1 MNQAPQDIAT
11 TLASAPLFAGLR
23 PVELEALARR
33 IKRRTY
39 RAGEIVFHK
48 DDPGFTF
55 HIIHAGLVKIYVT
68 SPDGGEVVLI
78 ILKPGDFFGELSLF
92 DGAPRSASAVA
103 MAATETLTIDRD
115 GFLDFITEHPAAS
128 LTIFGVMAS
137 RIRRADGIIADA
149 AFLDLPARV
158 CKQLLELSELFG
170 REVNGA
176 IEIELKLRQQ
186 DFASMVSATRE
197 SVNRTLSGLEVEGI
211 IKLERQR
218 ITVLRPEVLRRR
230 VPLTV

>member
-1 MNQAPQDIAT
+1 MSTAPQDRVAA
-11 TLASAPLFAGLR
+11 LAKAPLFTDLT
-23 PVELEALARR
+23 PPQLESLASRV
-33 IKRRTY
+33 KVRTY
-39 RAGEIVFHK
+39 RAGEIVFHR

-55 HIIHAGLVKIYVT
+55 HIIHSGLVKIYVT
-68 SPDGGEVVLI
+68 SPEGQEVVLI

-103 MAATETLTIDRD
+103 MAATETFTLDRD
-115 GFLDFITEHPAAS
+115 GFLDFIVEQPAAS
-128 LTIFGVMAS
+128 LTIFAVMAS

-170 REVNGA
+170 RETNGH

-197 SVNRTLSGLEVEGI
+197 SVNRTLSGLEEEGI
-211 IKLERQR
+211 IRLERQH
-218 ITVLRPEVLRRR
+218 ITILRPEVLRRR
-230 VPLTV
+230 IPLAV

>member
-1 MNQAPQDIAT
+1 MNTAPQDRVAA
-11 TLASAPLFAGLR
+11 LAKAPLFADLT
-23 PVELEALARR
+23 PQQLESLASRV
-33 IKRRTY
+33 KVRTY

-48 DDPGFTF
+48 EDPGFTF
-55 HIIHAGLVKIYVT
+55 HIIYSGLVKIYVT
-68 SPDGGEVVLI
+68 SPEGQEVVLI

-103 MAATETLTIDRD
+103 MAATETFTLDRD
-115 GFLDFITEHPAAS
+115 GFLDFIVEQPAAS

-170 REVNGA
+170 RETNGN

-197 SVNRTLSGLEVEGI
+197 SVNRTLSGLEEEGVI
-211 IKLERQR
+211 RLERQH
-218 ITVLRPEVLRRR
+218 ITILRPEVLRRR
-230 VPLTV
+230 IPLAV

>member
-1 MNQAPQDIAT
+1 MNQAAQDIAAA
-11 TLASAPLFAGLR
+11 LGKAPLFAELK
-23 PVELEALARR
+23 PAELESLARR
-33 IKRRTY
+33 TKPRSY

-55 HIIHAGLVKIYVT
+55 HIIHAGLVKIYMM

-103 MAATETLTIDRD
+103 MTATETLTLDRD
-115 GFLDFITEHPAAS
+115 GFLDFIMEQPAAS

-158 CKQLLELSELFG
+158 CKQLIELSELFG
-170 REVNGA
+170 REVDGV

-197 SVNRTLSGLEVEGI
+197 SVNRTLSGLEEEGVI
-211 IKLERQR
+211 RLERQR

-230 VPLTV
+230 VPLAV